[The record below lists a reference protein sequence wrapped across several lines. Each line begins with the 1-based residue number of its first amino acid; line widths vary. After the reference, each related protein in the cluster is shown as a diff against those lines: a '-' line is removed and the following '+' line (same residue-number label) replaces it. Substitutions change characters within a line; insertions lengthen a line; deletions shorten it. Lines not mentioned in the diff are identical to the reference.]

1 MTSGLTDEERRQLDL
16 VVDALMTWRGD
27 GTQAWNDLIT
37 GVERILTDR
46 EAAAERRG
54 AVNTLREAADEMDN
68 TDDPDAIYV
77 DNGDIDLWLRARA
90 DRIEA
95 SDARPTRRIPHPQR
109 RLHGPHDHP
118 HWATRRRAQHRQTHA
133 RDRRDRCRPAR
144 AGRAEAVDPPHSFE
158 PGLWPGSLLSGDR
171 T

>member
-54 AVNTLREAADEMDN
+54 AVNALLGAADEWEQED
-68 TDDPDAIYV
+68 TDAV
-77 DNGDIDLWLRARA
+77 GDWLRDRA
-90 DRIEA
+90 NRVEA
-95 SDARPTRRIPHPQR
+95 GDA
-109 RLHGPHDHP
+109 
-118 HWATRRRAQHRQTHA
+118 
-133 RDRRDRCRPAR
+133 
-144 AGRAEAVDPPHSFE
+144 
-158 PGLWPGSLLSGDR
+158 
-171 T
+171 